1 MLKLNSVTL
10 EKIYSLCHS
19 KEQLKT
25 RYLVLEWIYFL
36 FSGKM
41 VSLGEA
47 LNVFILLAVTLTF
60 TSAQDAGI

>member
-1 MLKLNSVTL
+1 MPFKRTAEDTL
-10 EKIYSLCHS
+10 FGARMDIFF
-19 KEQLKT
+19 
-25 RYLVLEWIYFL
+25 YFQV
-36 FSGKM
+36 KM